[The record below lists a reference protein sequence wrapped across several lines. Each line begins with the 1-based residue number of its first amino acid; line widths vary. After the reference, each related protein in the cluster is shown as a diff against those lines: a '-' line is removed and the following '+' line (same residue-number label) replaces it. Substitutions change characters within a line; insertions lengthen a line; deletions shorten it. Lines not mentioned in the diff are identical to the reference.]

1 MSDKNDKNGDL
12 VVVTGASG
20 HLGANLVRELLA
32 RGRRVRVLVHRDT
45 RALAGLPIER
55 VEGDVLEPDAMARA
69 FEGAHTVFHLAA
81 VISISGDRD
90 GRVERVNVQ
99 GAANAAAAARRARVK
114 RYVHTSS
121 IHAFDL
127 YRGNGRVDEKSPRSE
142 RPDAFDYDRSKYRG
156 EQGVRR
162 EIEQGLDAVIV
173 NPTGVVG
180 PWDFGPSRMGRV
192 LLDLYHRRLP
202 SLVDGGFDFVDVR
215 DVIAGILAAEAR
227 GRTGENYILGGGY
240 RSVPELAAIARSV
253 TGVPLPRL
261 ASPRWLAKVGVPF
274 AMAYGRMTDKE
285 PLFTFESLDTLG
297 LSRTIDIAKAR
308 AELGHAPRPLEDT
321 IRDTYRW
328 FAEAGMIPADAL
340 RGPRA

>member
-1 MSDKNDKNGDL
+1 MTDKNEASGEL
-12 VVVTGASG
+12 AVVTGASG

-32 RGRRVRVLVHRDT
+32 RGRRVRVLVHKDT

-55 VEGDVLEPDAMARA
+55 VDGDVLHPEAMTRA

-90 GRVERVNVQ
+90 GRVERVNVH
-99 GAANAAAAARRARVK
+99 GAANAASAARRAGVK
-114 RYVHTSS
+114 RFVHCSS

-127 YRGNGRVDEKSPRSE
+127 YRGGARVDELSPRAI
-142 RPDAFDYDRSKYRG
+142 RPEAFDYDRSKNRG

-173 NPTGVVG
+173 NPTGVMG
-180 PWDFGPSRMGRV
+180 PLDFGPSRMGRV
-192 LLDLYHRRLP
+192 LLDLYNRRLP
-202 SLVDGGFDFVDVR
+202 SLVDGGFDWVDVR
-215 DVIAGILAAEAR
+215 DVIAGLLAAETR

-240 RSVPELAAIARSV
+240 RSVPELAAIARSI
-253 TGVPLPRL
+253 TGVPLPRI

-274 AMAYGRMTDKE
+274 ALGYGRIAGKE

-297 LSRTIDIAKAR
+297 LSRTIDVNKAKV
-308 AELGHAPRPLEDT
+308 ELGHAPRPLEDT
-321 IRDTYRW
+321 IRDSYRW
-328 FAEAGMIPADAL
+328 FAEAGVIPADAL